1 MPVFVNE
8 FEDRNVGGD
17 KTEIKRLEDLIRDCN
32 SQLEAITN
40 ESRELREAGDVE
52 VDY

>member
-1 MPVFVNE
+1 MPMFVNE
-8 FEDRNVGGD
+8 FEDRNVAGD
-17 KTEIKRLEDLIRDCN
+17 GTTIERLEDLIRDCN

-40 ESRELREAGDVE
+40 ESRELKEVGDAE